1 MQVQSANSPLTSV
14 AVRGLVPHAIESAAA
29 AAVDEP
35 SSLLVPPKKRVQF
48 PASASWSVTGG
59 ARVATA
65 GVLKNAPFVLLHIR
79 SGSTLMFIFVSGK

>member
-1 MQVQSANSPLTSV
+1 MQVQSANFPLTSV

-35 SSLLVPPKKRVQF
+35 SSLLVPPKKGVQF
-48 PASASWSVTGG
+48 PASASWSVT
-59 ARVATA
+59 RVATT
-65 GVLKNAPFVLLHIR
+65 GVLKKAPFVLLHIR